1 MQYNPDQIILAVGS
15 QNGIYTPQ
23 IFFENYA
30 QYLDTP
36 AQQWEELK
44 NPNHTEYWEAWDDLL
59 NDATLTIDGKQY
71 RVEQNEDVWLIPVDM
86 ELPED
91 WYI

>member
-1 MQYNPDQIILAVGS
+1 MQYNPDQIILAVDS
-15 QNGIYTPQ
+15 HHGIYAPQ
-23 IFFENYA
+23 YFFEQYA
-30 QYLDTP
+30 QYLDAP

-44 NPNHTEYWEAWDDLL
+44 DPDHPEYWEAWDDLL
-59 NDATLTIDGKQY
+59 NDVTLTIDGKQY
-71 RVEQNEDVWLIPVDM
+71 RVEQNEDVWFIPVDM